1 MSPHGKFLLE
11 NCHEVYGA
19 LSDLV
24 GLPILMAEEA
34 INPVEVPARSGIV
47 AEMFEDEKG
56 NFHARVV
63 DKVDYF
69 WSPVK
74 QLSVK
79 E

>member
-1 MSPHGKFLLE
+1 MTSP
-11 NCHEVYGA
+11 
-19 LSDLV
+19 
-24 GLPILMAEEA
+24 
-34 INPVEVPARSGIV
+34 INIGSSVIETARAPARSGIV

-56 NFHARVV
+56 NFHARVDV
-63 DKVDYF
+63 IGLDDYF

>member
-1 MSPHGKFLLE
+1 MNSPIDIGSSVIE
-11 NCHEVYGA
+11 TVR
-19 LSDLV
+19 
-24 GLPILMAEEA
+24 
-34 INPVEVPARSGIV
+34 VPARSGIV

-56 NFHARVV
+56 NFHARVI
-63 DKVDYF
+63 DNDDYF